1 MTIEVLKEILGW
13 MTLINLVF
21 YIWTAVACAFMKDF
35 LARIT
40 GKMFGIS
47 PEANKQI
54 LYGYV
59 GAYKLL
65 FIVFNLVPW
74 LALCIICR

>member
-1 MTIEVLKEILGW
+1 MDIYVLKEFFGW
-13 MTLINLVF
+13 MTLVNLGF
-21 YIWTAVACAFMKDF
+21 YTWTAVLCICCQG
-35 LARIT
+35 LVTRIS
-40 GKMFGIS
+40 GKIFGVG
-47 PEANKQI
+47 EETNKAI

-74 LALCIICR
+74 IALVIMT